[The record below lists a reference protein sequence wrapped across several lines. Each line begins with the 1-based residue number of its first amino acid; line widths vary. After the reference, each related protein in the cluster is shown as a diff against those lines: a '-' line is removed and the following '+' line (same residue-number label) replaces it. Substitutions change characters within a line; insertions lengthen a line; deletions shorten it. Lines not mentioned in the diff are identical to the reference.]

1 MNIKLTI
8 NGKEIDAQISEAD
21 AQKIQPSESR
31 FVRKAMGEQYFY
43 IDNDSDVAGYHVEI
57 LDDID
62 DALFSKGNYFTSEK
76 QANDHIRALKLW
88 QAIKIFRQ
96 EREGAAWKKLDW
108 NDPIQAKF
116 LLAFAP
122 EHGSVQVSST
132 SGWKK
137 EGTFFARKDVAASAA
152 SEFYGE
158 LMWYFTEFEDD

>member
-1 MNIKLTI
+1 MNIKLLI
-8 NGKEIDAQISEAD
+8 GGKEIDAQISEAD

-88 QAIKIFRQ
+88 QAIKVFRQ
-96 EREGAAWKKLDW
+96 EHEGDAWKKIDFNSDCAKYSIEYFSRLGKPVWVRLFGDSKM
-108 NDPIQAKF
+108 DICYFAKQQTVQA
-116 LLAFAP
+116 AI
-122 EHGSVQVSST
+122 
-132 SGWKK
+132 
-137 EGTFFARKDVAASAA
+137 D
-152 SEFYGE
+152 EFYGE